1 VRVLLIGATGL
12 VGRSVLER
20 LADRE
25 DIRLDLLLRRAVAG
39 LSSRVRCVV
48 ADGLPAALARWQAE
62 GGRCDVLVSAF
73 GTTRNI
79 AGSVEAFARIDRD
92 LVVEVARAARASG
105 ARQALLVSSV
115 GAGARSRNDY
125 LRIKGE
131 LENAVAA
138 LGFERCDFLQPG
150 LLLGAREGF
159 RPAERL
165 GQRLAPLVNPLLL
178 GPLKRYR
185 AIEAARVAQ
194 AVVALLGRREAGT
207 YRHDFRALS
216 DLSALPAKPS

>member
-1 VRVLLIGATGL
+1 MRVLLIGATGL

>member
-12 VGRSVLER
+12 VGRSVLAR